1 MSQYGQMT
9 AMTDSIESPRPA
21 ADNVQ
26 LSFMQALL
34 KAADAPGIRKIQ
46 RTRLRLLAS
55 IAKQLS
61 DGAEQADMRVA
72 DVVAA
77 ASLAHGTFYRYFPD
91 LRSAIEALVGDFAIF
106 LHQQLAN
113 SRGGASGSRERVRD
127 ATLTYIRVFKANAG
141 LMRCLNSLRR
151 EDTAFRKAFLELSR
165 GWNTRMASAIARR
178 RGTASAE
185 EFLPTAYA
193 LGGMIDEFLTQL
205 YLRQDPALTHL
216 ANDEDAVAELLTE
229 LWCLGAYGRLPS
241 EGRFMAGSREA
252 S

>member
-9 AMTDSIESPRPA
+9 AMTDSMEIPRLA
-21 ADNVQ
+21 AENGQ
-26 LSFMQALL
+26 LSFMLALL
-34 KAADAPGIRKIQ
+34 EAADAPSIRKIQ

-61 DGAEQADMRVA
+61 DGAEQADLRVA

-77 ASLAHGTFYRYFPD
+77 ADLAHGTFYRYFPD
-91 LRSAIEALVGDFAIF
+91 LRSAIEALVGEFAIF
-106 LHQQLAN
+106 LYQQLAN
-113 SRGGASGSRERVRD
+113 SRAGVSGSRERVRD

-165 GWNTRMASAIARR
+165 GWNTRMASAIGRR
-178 RGTASAE
+178 RGTTSAE

-205 YLRQDPALTHL
+205 YLRQDPALSHL
-216 ANDEDAVAELLTE
+216 ANEEEAVADLLTE

-241 EGRFMAGSREA
+241 EGR
-252 S
+252 

>member
-1 MSQYGQMT
+1 MVAT
-9 AMTDSIESPRPA
+9 TDSSEILRAPSE
-21 ADNVQ
+21 NVQ
-26 LSFMQALL
+26 SSFMEALL
-34 KAADAPGIRKIQ
+34 KAAGAPAIRKIQ

-55 IAKQLS
+55 MAKQLS
-61 DGAEQADMRVA
+61 DGAEQTELRVA

-77 ASLAHGTFYRYFPD
+77 AGLAHGTFYRYFPD

-106 LHQQLAN
+106 LYQQLAN
-113 SRGGASGSRERVRD
+113 SRAGASGSRDRVKD

-141 LMRCLNSLRR
+141 LMRYLNSLRR
-151 EDTAFRKAFLELSR
+151 EDTAFRKAFLELSL

-178 RGTASAE
+178 RGAVSGQ

-205 YLRQDPALTHL
+205 YLRQDPALFHL
-216 ANDEDAVAELLTE
+216 TNDEEAVTELLTE

-241 EGRFMAGSREA
+241 ESEEGDLRNER
-252 S
+252 

>member
-9 AMTDSIESPRPA
+9 VMTDSVEIPRLA
-21 ADNVQ
+21 VENGQ
-26 LSFMQALL
+26 LSFMRALL
-34 KAADAPGIRKIQ
+34 EAADAPSNRKIQ

-61 DGAEQADMRVA
+61 DGAEQADLRVA

-77 ASLAHGTFYRYFPD
+77 ADLAHGTFYRYFPD

-106 LHQQLAN
+106 LYQQLAN

-127 ATLTYIRVFKANAG
+127 ATLTYIKVFKANAG

-151 EDTAFRKAFLELSR
+151 EDTAFRKAFLELSL

-178 RGTASAE
+178 RGFASAE
-185 EFLPTAYA
+185 EFLPIAYA

-205 YLRQDPALTHL
+205 YLRQDPALSHL
-216 ANDEDAVAELLTE
+216 ANDEEAVADLLTE
-229 LWCLGAYGRLPS
+229 LWCLGAFGRLPS
-241 EGRFMAGSREA
+241 EGG
-252 S
+252 

>member
-9 AMTDSIESPRPA
+9 AMTDSMEIPRPA
-21 ADNVQ
+21 AENGQ

-34 KAADAPGIRKIQ
+34 KAADEPGIRKIQ
-46 RTRLRLLAS
+46 RTRLRLLAG

-61 DGAEQADMRVA
+61 DGAEQADTRVA

-91 LRSAIEALVGDFAIF
+91 LRSAVEALVGDFAIF
-106 LHQQLAN
+106 LYQQLAN

-178 RGTASAE
+178 RGTASVD

-216 ANDEDAVAELLTE
+216 ANDEEAVAELLTE

-241 EGRFMAGSREA
+241 ESG
-252 S
+252 

>member
-9 AMTDSIESPRPA
+9 AMTDSMESPRPA
-21 ADNVQ
+21 QASAESIQ
-26 LSFMQALL
+26 LSFVQALL
-34 KAADAPGIRKIQ
+34 KAADSPSIRKTQ
-46 RTRLRLLAS
+46 RTRLRLLSS

-106 LHQQLAN
+106 LYQQLAN

-178 RGTASAE
+178 RGIASVE

-216 ANDEDAVAELLTE
+216 ANDEEAVAELLTE

-241 EGRFMAGSREA
+241 EGG
-252 S
+252 

>member
-9 AMTDSIESPRPA
+9 AMTDSMESPRPA
-21 ADNVQ
+21 AENVQ

-34 KAADAPGIRKIQ
+34 KAAAAPGIRKIQ

-61 DGAEQADMRVA
+61 DGAEQEDLRVA

-77 ASLAHGTFYRYFPD
+77 ADLAHGTFYRYFPE

-106 LHQQLAN
+106 LYQELAN

-127 ATLTYIRVFKANAG
+127 ATLTYVRVFKANAG

-151 EDTAFRKAFLELSR
+151 EDTAFRKAFLELSQ
-165 GWNTRMASAIARR
+165 GWNRRMASAIARR
-178 RGTASAE
+178 RGITSVE

-205 YLRQDPALTHL
+205 YLRQDPALSHL
-216 ANDEDAVAELLTE
+216 ANDEETVADLLTE

-241 EGRFMAGSREA
+241 EGG
-252 S
+252 